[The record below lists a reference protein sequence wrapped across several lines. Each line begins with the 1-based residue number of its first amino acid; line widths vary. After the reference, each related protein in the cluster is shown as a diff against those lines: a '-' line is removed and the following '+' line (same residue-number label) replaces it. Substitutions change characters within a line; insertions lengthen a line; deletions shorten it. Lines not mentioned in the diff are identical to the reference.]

1 MPDLGTEHAP
11 PFAESAPTNISP
23 DAPTVTAYSD
33 CAGRLHAI
41 GTLFSARARPCGVI
55 QRMGRGRVS
64 QEGRHGGLPLRVVA
78 VLMVVLVALA
88 GCQQQGGNPAGG
100 AATSAPPAGG
110 AAVVLNITPGT
121 PPGPATSAPGLSLP
135 RLGAPPT
142 ATVAPSPTPVPPT
155 PTATPNATAT
165 AEARIVTLDYGLPRD
180 PATLD
185 PTLAE
190 PGDIAAQDVA
200 GMLFPRLARTD
211 AASGQAR
218 PWLAREWQTDGLTT
232 TIKLRD
238 DVPWVRVNPTTKQ
251 VEAVLD
257 EQGKARKVQASDV
270 VFALRRALDPKQGAD
285 AAWLLYD
292 IVGAQDFNTRPGL
305 SPESVGVR
313 ALDPTTVEIRTT
325 RPAAYLPSL
334 LTLPMLA
341 PLPEWAVRANA
352 DTWAK
357 AENLVTAGPYVL
369 TEWTPGKQITLTRN
383 PLYPDRDK
391 VAIERLRFPIVAD
404 AVQAYTLFSNG
415 NLDSVIV
422 PDSERATAQAATSQG
437 RRLQTIPTGCTTF
450 VGFTPDKLPIDR
462 IGVRKALA
470 SAIDPQALVDKVV
483 TAGLPA
489 SAFAPPG
496 VFGAVTD
503 GSADLKYDSAA
514 ARQFLAEAGFPD
526 GKGFPPLTYAYNT
539 CDSPTC
545 KANQTAAEAVRD
557 MWQTTLGI
565 QVRLE
570 SLEWPAY
577 LERINR
583 RTPVDQM
590 PHAWRMAWCQDFP
603 DQHDWLY
610 GAFNVAASGSLN
622 RSRPGRFDQLTAQA
636 AAEGDPTQRAALY
649 RDAERILLSDNPLIA
664 PLFSSADLVASQPW
678 LTRQFPVSPAQ
689 SFDEWRLDWDAKRKA
704 LGK

>member
-1 MPDLGTEHAP
+1 
-11 PFAESAPTNISP
+11 
-23 DAPTVTAYSD
+23 
-33 CAGRLHAI
+33 
-41 GTLFSARARPCGVI
+41 
-55 QRMGRGRVS
+55 
-64 QEGRHGGLPLRVVA
+64 
-78 VLMVVLVALA
+78 MVVLVAVT
-88 GCQQQGGNPAGG
+88 GCQQPGGAPPGG
-100 AATSAPPAGG
+100 AATSAPQPSGG
-110 AAVVLNITPGT
+110 VAAAVNVTPGT
-121 PPGPATSAPGLSLP
+121 PPAPATPAPGLSLP

-142 ATVAPSPTPVPPT
+142 ATGAPTQTPVPAT

-180 PATLD
+180 PTTLD

-200 GMLFPRLARTD
+200 GMLFPRLTRTD
-211 AASGQAR
+211 AASGQIR
-218 PWLAREWQTDGLTT
+218 PWLAREWKTDGLTT

-238 DVPWVRVNPTTKQ
+238 DVPWVRVNPATKQ
-251 VEAVLD
+251 VEAAID
-257 EQGKARKVQASDV
+257 EQGKVRMVQASDV

-285 AAWLLYD
+285 TAWLLYD
-292 IVGAQDFNTRPGL
+292 IVGAQDFNTRPGRP
-305 SPESVGVR
+305 PESVGVR

-325 RPAAYLPSL
+325 KPAAYLPSL

-341 PLPEWAVRANA
+341 PLPEWAIRAQA
-352 DTWAK
+352 DAWAK
-357 AENLVTAGPYVL
+357 AENLVTAGPYAL

-383 PLYPDRDK
+383 PLYPDHDK

-415 NLDSVIV
+415 NLDSVVV
-422 PDSERATAQAATSQG
+422 PDSERATAQADTSRG
-437 RRLQTIPTGCTTF
+437 RKLQRSPTGCTTF

-462 IGVRKALA
+462 VGVRKALV
-470 SAIDPQALVDKVV
+470 SAIDPQALVDKVAQ
-483 TAGLPA
+483 AGLPA

-496 VFGAVTD
+496 IFGAVTD
-503 GSADLKYDSAA
+503 GSAGLKYDPAA

-526 GKGFPPLTYAYNT
+526 GKGFPTLTYAYNT

-545 KANQTAAEAVRD
+545 KANQAMAEAVRD
-557 MWQTTLGI
+557 MWQATLGI

-610 GAFNVAASGSLN
+610 GAFNVAAAGSLN
-622 RSRPGRFDQLTAQA
+622 RSRPGRFDQLTTQA
-636 AAEGDPTQRAALY
+636 AAEADPARRAALY
-649 RDAERILLSDNPLIA
+649 GDAERALLSDNALIA
-664 PLFSSADLVASQPW
+664 PLFSSADLVATQPW

-689 SFDEWRLDWDAKRKA
+689 SFDEWQLDWDAKRKA